1 MSHERKQEKKEKT
14 KAIIV
19 NAKNAIS
26 FRSDW
31 V

>member
-1 MSHERKQEKKEKT
+1 MSHERKQEKKEKAKT
-14 KAIIV
+14 IIV